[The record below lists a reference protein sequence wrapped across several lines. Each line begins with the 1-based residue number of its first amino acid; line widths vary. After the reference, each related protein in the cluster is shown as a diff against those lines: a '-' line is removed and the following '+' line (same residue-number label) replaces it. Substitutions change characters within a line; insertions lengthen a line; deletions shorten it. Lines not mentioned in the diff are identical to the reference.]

1 MSTTLQEQPRIGVER
16 ATRPGTETGN
26 PPRRGP
32 ILLATDGTGQS
43 GASVVAARL
52 LADHLG
58 VPLEVVSVLEPQAG
72 YGVALGGTPIF
83 LPDVEDLRRANR
95 ADAVQGFVA
104 RFSGGAV
111 PPPVHIR
118 FGAIA
123 DEIARVARERS
134 ATMIVVG
141 AAPHQRVNRIIGG
154 ERAVHV
160 LRAADVPVLSVPPG
174 FAELPR
180 NVVVAVDF
188 APASVRAAETALL
201 LLADGG
207 TLTLLHVLSP
217 LLADAPLHETG
228 GRGSVTAVQTF
239 FARLA
244 NELRQ
249 SVPGRLTIET
259 RIRTDNDIDGIVTA
273 ASSMDAD
280 LVVVGTHGPRLLERM
295 FVGSVASSVLHAA
308 PQAVLAVP
316 PPPTGEAFELWH
328 RITGTATSDQPRH
341 WGTALDGF
349 THRNTGRRA
358 TVEVD
363 DPEVGAQML
372 GRGALVGVTY
382 DPHDRRV
389 EIMVGDADRTRR
401 HFMHSIP
408 RVESIAMTT
417 DDQSRSEVLELRHG
431 RGHTLVLVAP

>member
-118 FGAIA
+118 FGTIA

-134 ATMIVVG
+134 ATMIVIG

-244 NELRQ
+244 NELLAELSRK
-249 SVPGRLTIET
+249 P
-259 RIRTDNDIDGIVTA
+259 
-273 ASSMDAD
+273 
-280 LVVVGTHGPRLLERM
+280 
-295 FVGSVASSVLHAA
+295 AA
-308 PQAVLAVP
+308 P
-316 PPPTGEAFELWH
+316 
-328 RITGTATSDQPRH
+328 R
-341 WGTALDGF
+341 
-349 THRNTGRRA
+349 
-358 TVEVD
+358 
-363 DPEVGAQML
+363 
-372 GRGALVGVTY
+372 
-382 DPHDRRV
+382 
-389 EIMVGDADRTRR
+389 
-401 HFMHSIP
+401 
-408 RVESIAMTT
+408 
-417 DDQSRSEVLELRHG
+417 
-431 RGHTLVLVAP
+431 VAPKVGGVV